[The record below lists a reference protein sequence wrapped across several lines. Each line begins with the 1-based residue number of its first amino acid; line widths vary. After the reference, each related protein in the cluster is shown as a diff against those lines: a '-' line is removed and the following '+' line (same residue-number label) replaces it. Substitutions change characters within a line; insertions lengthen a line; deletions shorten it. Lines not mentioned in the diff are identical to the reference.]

1 MKYIK
6 EYKSYFNDNF
16 KEWFENSKIVNKDGS
31 PMIVYHGTKRDFDE
45 FQSKDHRK
53 DTSGYYF
60 TNDPKY
66 AYVFMGYDK
75 DKEDLYK
82 GTKDYLK
89 NPTHGEINPNI
100 VPVYLS
106 IQNPLILKED
116 EVDIIEDIGYWKG
129 IYDKVKSKGYDG
141 VIMDDMSQI
150 FVFDPTQIKSA
161 YGNIGSFRSDKKSI
175 TE

>member
-16 KEWFENSKIVNKDGS
+16 KEWFKNSKIINKDGS

-45 FQSKDHRK
+45 FQTKDHRK
-53 DTSGYYF
+53 DTEGYYF
-60 TNDPKY
+60 TNDPEY

-75 DKEDLYK
+75 DKEDFYI

-89 NPTHGEINPNI
+89 NPTHGETNPNI
-100 VPVYLS
+100 IPVYLS
-106 IQNPLILKED
+106 VKNPLILKED
-116 EVDIIEDIGYWKG
+116 DVDIIEDIGYWKD
-129 IYDKVKSKGYDG
+129 IYDRVKSKGYDG

-161 YGNIGSFRSDKKSI
+161 YGNIGSFNPSSKSI
-175 TE
+175 TD